1 LSDTDDRIIEEFLA
15 DSHEGLDRL
24 DRDLIELEKDPQSHR
39 ILADAFRTLHTI
51 KGTCSFLGYTKLEHV
66 AHAGESLMSQLRS
79 GRRTA
84 DSEAISALL
93 GVVDAVRAILARIE
107 STREEGAGD
116 YSLVVARVEALLASE
131 KAATTSREATEA
143 GGASAPGEPGRSTIE
158 ANQLRVDVGLLDRLM
173 NMVGELV
180 LARNQLVQLVAQ
192 ESWSLLP
199 QAGQRL
205 NVVTSRLQEEVM
217 RTRMQPVGSL
227 LARLPRLV
235 RDVARECGKRVT
247 LETEGA
253 ATELDKTLIEAI
265 KDPLLHLV
273 RNAIDHGLEKPEV
286 RQARGKPADGRIRIV
301 AFHEGGQVHLEVADD
316 GDGISVD
323 KVRQVAL
330 ERGLVLAE
338 DADRLSDREW
348 LRHIFVP
355 GFSTADKVT
364 SISGRG
370 VGMDVVRSS
379 IEGIGGTID
388 VDSRK
393 GQGTTFRL
401 RIPLTLAIIPAL
413 MVEQH
418 GERYAL
424 PQVNLLELVHLRGQ
438 DAARIELAHEAPVLR
453 LRGRLLPLLFLGEQ
467 LGLAARGEGRG
478 GAPVAVGSAQL
489 AVVHASGQRFAIVVD
504 AVHDTEEI
512 VVKPL
517 HRMLRPTGIYS
528 GATILGDG
536 RVALILDVPGLGRRA
551 GIAVHAEDVEAVPAP
566 QQNVEELL
574 LVRVTE
580 NRWAAV
586 QASRVSRI
594 EVFAGRAIESAEDQP
609 AVQWR
614 GRVLPIVPLAGVLGR
629 PMERFEPARNYHVLV
644 HTRGRRPLGFL
655 VDEVEDIVRT
665 TTDLTPADAHGVVRG
680 RAVLRERITDLLEL
694 DAIADGVPVRS
705 TGSEAA

>member
-1 LSDTDDRIIEEFLA
+1 MSDTDDRILEEFLA

-24 DRDLIELEKDPQSHR
+24 DRDLIELEKDPHSQR
-39 ILADAFRTLHTI
+39 ILAEAFRTLHTI

-66 AHAGESLMSQLRS
+66 AHAGENLMSRLRS
-79 GRRTA
+79 GQRLA
-84 DSEAISALL
+84 DSDAISALL

-107 STREEGAGD
+107 STRDEGPGD
-116 YSLVVARVEALLASE
+116 YSAVVARVEALLADGTPAVE
-131 KAATTSREATEA
+131 QGRDAAAHGDA
-143 GGASAPGEPGRSTIE
+143 AAPGDPGRSGVE
-158 ANQLRVDVGLLDRLM
+158 ASQLRVDVGLLDRLM

-180 LARNQLVQLVAQ
+180 LARNQMVQLVAQ
-192 ESWSLLP
+192 ESWPLLP
-199 QAGQRL
+199 QATQRL
-205 NVVTSRLQEEVM
+205 NLVTSRLQEEVM

-227 LARLPRLV
+227 LSRLPRLV
-235 RDVARECGKRVT
+235 RDVAHECGKRVV

-253 ATELDKTLIEAI
+253 ATELDKTLVEAI

-273 RNAIDHGLEKPEV
+273 RNAIDHGLERPEV
-286 RQARGKPADGRIRIV
+286 RESRGKPAAGRLKVV
-301 AFHEGGQVHLEVADD
+301 AFHEGGQVHLEVSDD
-316 GDGISVD
+316 GDGIAVE
-323 KVRQVAL
+323 KVRQIAI
-330 ERGLVLAE
+330 ERGLVPGE
-338 DADRLSDREW
+338 DIDRLTDREW

-364 SISGRG
+364 AISGRG

-424 PQVNLLELVHLRGQ
+424 PQVNLLELVHLRGR
-438 DAARIELAHEAPVLR
+438 DLARLEVVHDAPVLR
-453 LRGRLLPLLFLGEQ
+453 LRGRLLPVLFLGQQ
-467 LGLAARGEGRG
+467 LGLEARGEVRG
-478 GAPVAVGSAQL
+478 DSARL
-489 AVVHASGQRFAIVVD
+489 AVVHASGQRFGIVVD

-517 HRMLRPTGIYS
+517 HRMLRPTGIYA

-551 GIAVHAEDVEAVPAP
+551 GIAAHAEDAEDTTAAAPGPAR
-566 QQNVEELL
+566 EDLL
-574 LVRVTE
+574 LVRVAAD
-580 NRWAAV
+580 RWAAV

-594 EVFAGRAIESAEDQP
+594 EVFHGRAIESPGDQP

-614 GRVLPIVPLAGVLGR
+614 GQVLPIVPLAGVLGR
-629 PMERFEPARNYHVLV
+629 PLARFEADHPYHVLV

-665 TTDLTPADAHGVVRG
+665 TTDVTPADAHGPVRG

-694 DAIADGVPVRS
+694 DAIADGVAMRS
-705 TGSEAA
+705 MGPEAA

>member
-1 LSDTDDRIIEEFLA
+1 MSDTDDRIIEEFLA

-24 DRDLIELEKDPQSHR
+24 DRDLIELEKDPQSQR

-51 KGTCSFLGYTKLEHV
+51 KGTCSFLGYSRLEHV
-66 AHAGESLMSQLRS
+66 AHAGESLMSKLRS
-79 GRRTA
+79 GARVA
-84 DSEAISALL
+84 DSETTSALL

-107 STREEGAGD
+107 STRDEGAGD
-116 YSLVVARVEALLASE
+116 YSSVVARVEKLL
-131 KAATTSREATEA
+131 
-143 GGASAPGEPGRSTIE
+143 GGAAPSAPAPPAPDAVAVLPAVDADVEPGRSAIE
-158 ANQLRVDVGLLDRLM
+158 ASQLRVDVGLLDRLM

-180 LARNQLVQLVAQ
+180 LARNQMVQFVAQ
-192 ESWSLLP
+192 EQWPLMP
-199 QAGQRL
+199 QAAQRL
-205 NVVTSRLQEEVM
+205 NHVTSRLQEEVM

-227 LARLPRLV
+227 LARLPRVV
-235 RDVARECGKRVT
+235 RDVARECGKHVA

-273 RNAIDHGLEKPEV
+273 RNAIDHGIERPEV
-286 RQARGKPADGRIRIV
+286 RQGRGKPLEGRLRIV
-301 AFHEGGQVHLEVADD
+301 AYHEGGQVHLEVSDD
-316 GDGISVD
+316 GDGIPVER
-323 KVRQVAL
+323 VREKAI
-330 ERGLVLAE
+330 ERGLVQGE
-338 DADRLSDREW
+338 EIERLTDREW
-348 LRHIFVP
+348 LRYIFVP

-370 VGMDVVRSS
+370 VGMDVVRASLES
-379 IEGIGGTID
+379 IGGTID

-418 GERYAL
+418 GEHFAI
-424 PQVNLLELVHLRGQ
+424 PQVSLLELVRLRRG
-438 DAARIELAHEAPVLR
+438 DANRIEMVHQAPVLR

-467 LGLAARGEGRG
+467 LGLGPGGMAGE
-478 GAPVAVGSAQL
+478 SAQL
-489 AVVHASGQRFAIVVD
+489 AVVHASGQRFGIVVD

-517 HRMLRPTGIYS
+517 HRMLRPTGVYA

-551 GIAVHAEDVEAVPAP
+551 GIAVHEEDPEPAAAP
-566 QQNVEELL
+566 AAALEDLL
-574 LVRVTE
+574 LVRVAE
-580 NRWAAV
+580 DRWAAV

-594 EVFAGRAIESAEDQP
+594 EVFEGRAIESPDDQP

-614 GRVLPIVPLAGVLGR
+614 GHVLPIVPLARVLGR
-629 PMERFEPARNYHVLV
+629 PAQRFEPGRHYHVLV
-644 HTRGRRPLGFL
+644 HTRGARPLGFL

-665 TTDLTPADAHGVVRG
+665 SAELSPADAHGPVRG
-680 RAVLRERITDLLEL
+680 RAVLRQRITDLLEL
-694 DAIADGVPVRS
+694 DAIAA
-705 TGSEAA
+705 SEAA

>member
-24 DRDLIELEKDPQSHR
+24 DRDLIELEKDPHSQR

-51 KGTCSFLGYTKLEHV
+51 KGTCSFLGYTRLEHV
-66 AHAGESLMSQLRS
+66 AHAGENLMSRLRS
-79 GRRTA
+79 GQQVA
-84 DSEAISALL
+84 DRDTISALL
-93 GVVDAVRAILARIE
+93 GIVDAVRAILASIE
-107 STREEGAGD
+107 DTREEGAGD
-116 YSLVVARVEALLASE
+116 DSAVVARAEAVLARGGQRPPAG
-131 KAATTSREATEA
+131 AAPEA
-143 GGASAPGEPGRSTIE
+143 GREPAGAAAEPGRSAIE
-158 ANQLRVDVGLLDRLM
+158 AGQLRVDVGLLDRLM

-180 LARNQLVQLVAQ
+180 LARNQMVQLVAQ

-199 QAGQRL
+199 EAAQRL

-227 LARLPRLV
+227 LSRLPRLV
-235 RDVARECGKRVT
+235 RDVAQECGKRVV

-253 ATELDKTLIEAI
+253 ATELDKTLIDAI

-286 RQARGKPADGRIRIV
+286 REARGKAAAGRLRIV

-316 GDGISVD
+316 GDGIAVD
-323 KVRQVAL
+323 RVRQVAI
-330 ERGLVLAE
+330 ERRLVPGE
-338 DADRLSDREW
+338 DVDRLTDREW
-348 LRHIFVP
+348 LRYIFVP
-355 GFSTADKVT
+355 GFSTAARVT

-424 PQVNLLELVHLRGQ
+424 PQVNLLELVHLRGA
-438 DAARIELAHEAPVLR
+438 DLKRIEMAHEAPVLR

-467 LGLAARGEGRG
+467 LGLQAKGGVRGDD
-478 GAPVAVGSAQL
+478 AQL
-489 AVVHASGQRFAIVVD
+489 AVVHASGQRFGIVVD
-504 AVHDTEEI
+504 QVHDTEEI

-517 HRMLRPTGIYS
+517 HRMLRPTGIYA

-551 GIAVHAEDVEAVPAP
+551 GIAVHAEDAEAPPAVAP
-566 QQNVEELL
+566 GVEELL
-574 LVRVTE
+574 LVRVAE

-594 EVFAGRAIESAEDQP
+594 EVFEGRAIESAEDQP

-629 PMERFEPARNYHVLV
+629 PPARFEATRHYHVLV

-655 VDEVEDIVRT
+655 VDEVEDIVRAIP
-665 TTDLTPADAHGVVRG
+665 DLTPADAHGPVRG
-680 RAVLRERITDLLEL
+680 RAILRDRVTDLLEL
-694 DAIADGVPVRS
+694 DAIAAGVGGRNP
-705 TGSEAA
+705 GAEAA